1 MLTKLRRYSLTIS
14 RMSRLQIYWRIRR
27 VLLQQMWRRRPPIHP
42 QARSDH
48 LLSSALPT
56 WGYIPR
62 QSHTEKIVA
71 QADQLVNHTF
81 TFLNQTHHFSSHPID
96 WSYTPDGDPLWTYNL
111 HYFEYSLELL
121 WAFKLTN
128 QKPYLSTLNQ
138 LIEQWIDHNPFWDAV
153 AWNAYPLSKR
163 VMHWCMLV
171 GHLHQVD
178 EFRVLLP
185 KLQASLGQQ
194 AEFLAENLEYD
205 VDNNHLITNGR
216 ALVWLGIYLS
226 NHPDAAQWY
235 QKGLA
240 ILENEA
246 QRQVLPD
253 GGHYERSSS
262 YQCVVLQDFLET
274 IILQQAAHKPVSPIL
289 RTTCVKMCAYI
300 YHMLRPDGRL
310 PLLNDSVDGYP
321 LPTADL
327 LAISAVK
334 LQLPYLTNGI
344 QAKIGPY
351 ADWLLDGDAH
361 RQLDELPSQAEP
373 ITSHAYPDSG
383 YFVLRDEDTYLL
395 FDCGEVGPTHSAAHA
410 HADTLSIELFA
421 AGQAIFVD
429 PGVYE
434 YQSGSWRNLFRS
446 TKMHNTVTVD
456 ELDQS
461 VMWASFR
468 VAEMARPELLEWF
481 ASETITKVSGKHDGY
496 TRLNDQIVHKRTV
509 TFEKPNRFVITDIMT
524 GKGREP
530 HQYDLWF
537 HLGPTCVAVE
547 TAGKAAVCQFKDGL
561 QVMIEPQH
569 TPETTFK
576 VDRGWYSSS
585 WKQKEEI
592 YTIRFSSVTSV
603 LEITLNTIVTINS
616 FDH

>member
-1 MLTKLRRYSLTIS
+1 MLTKLRRYLLTIS

-42 QARSDH
+42 PVRSHD
-48 LLSSALPT
+48 LLNSALPT
-56 WGYIPR
+56 WGYTPR
-62 QSHTEKIVA
+62 KSHTAKIVA
-71 QADQLVNHTF
+71 QADQLVKHTF

-128 QKPYLSTLNQ
+128 QKSYLSTLNQ
-138 LIEQWIDHNPFWDAV
+138 LIEHWIDHNPFWDAV

-163 VMHWCMLV
+163 VMHWCMLL
-171 GHLHQVD
+171 GPLHQID
-178 EFRVLLP
+178 EFRTLLP

-235 QKGLA
+235 QKGLT

-262 YQCVVLQDFLET
+262 YQGVVLQDFLET
-274 IILQQAAHKPVSPIL
+274 IMLQQAANKPVSPIL
-289 RTTCVKMCAYI
+289 RTTCVKMCEYI

-327 LAISAVK
+327 LAICAVK
-334 LQLPYLTNGI
+334 LQLPYLTNSI
-344 QAKIGPY
+344 QAEIGPY
-351 ADWLLDGDAH
+351 ADWLLDGDAYK
-361 RQLDELPSQAEP
+361 QLDKLPSQAEAT
-373 ITSHAYPDSG
+373 TSHAYPDSG

-410 HADTLSIELFA
+410 HADTLNIELFA

-468 VAEMARPELLEWF
+468 VAEMARPELLEWV
-481 ASETITKVSGKHDGY
+481 ASETITRVSGKHDGY
-496 TRLNDQIVHKRTV
+496 ARLNDQIVHKRTV
-509 TFEKPNRFVITDIMT
+509 TFEKPNRFVITDVMT
-524 GKGREP
+524 SKGREP

-537 HLGPTCVAVE
+537 HLGPTCIAVE
-547 TAGKAAVCQFKDGL
+547 SAEKSVVCQFEGGL
-561 QVMIEPQH
+561 QVNIEPQH
-569 TPETTFK
+569 IPQTTFK

-592 YTIRFSSVTSV
+592 YTICFSSVTSV
-603 LEITLNTIVTINS
+603 LEITLNTIVTINLP
-616 FDH
+616 DH